1 MTFSKLWLQ
10 LGKTPRKLEFHL
22 DSYFIYK
29 DPIAPSF
36 FGCLHKVPADGNQTT
51 HNRMM
56 VNEGAI
62 EICVAEGGEGK
73 WKKLKE
79 NSRKINL
86 SEFPLTSQKGPS
98 YLIFCVSVEE
108 EKSRDAEWAH
118 LKSHQWQT
126 VSPV

>member
-10 LGKTPRKLEFHL
+10 LGKRPRKLEFHL

-29 DPIAPSF
+29 DPIASSF

-79 NSRKINL
+79 NSRKNNL

-118 LKSHQWQT
+118 LKSHRWQT

>member
-10 LGKTPRKLEFHL
+10 LGKRPRKLEFHL

-29 DPIAPSF
+29 DPIASSF

-79 NSRKINL
+79 NSRK
-86 SEFPLTSQKGPS
+86 
-98 YLIFCVSVEE
+98 LISVNFLLQA
-108 EKSRDAEWAH
+108 KKAH
-118 LKSHQWQT
+118 HI
-126 VSPV
+126 